1 MSVLVEE
8 LGFRKVEER
17 ERSWGF
23 IFPEFGVMP
32 RHEGDMLW
40 HEALLPFC
48 PGVACLGMK
57 ESCCGM

>member
-23 IFPEFGVMP
+23 NFPEFGVMP
-32 RHEGDMLW
+32 RHEGGMLR
-40 HEALLPFC
+40 HEAHLPFC
-48 PGVACLGMK
+48 PGVACRGMK
-57 ESCCGM
+57 ESYCGM